1 VLSILI
7 ETLDDSS
14 PLQGYANIRRGDSGF
29 TGIALGMMLKNTQY
43 LLSDKTLRA
52 CVIGLGLVLVVGGC
66 SGVRDTLG
74 LGKNAPDEFSVVKKA
89 PLILPPDYKL
99 RPPRPGAQRPT
110 AVMPVDEARSAVF
123 GKKTTPGSAAAQ
135 GQNILLGNKRP
146 SVPKSTGELALLDNA
161 GADPS
166 QANVRSLIRHET
178 TSVADKGKSFSDRLM
193 FWQSDDN
200 DATGDV
206 TLNAGKESARLE
218 KATAQGKPASTIQA
232 PVIRRKKQTL
242 LGDLF

>member
-1 VLSILI
+1 
-7 ETLDDSS
+7 
-14 PLQGYANIRRGDSGF
+14 
-29 TGIALGMMLKNTQY
+29 MMLKNTQN
-43 LLSDKTLRA
+43 LLSGKTLRA
-52 CVIGLGLVLVVGGC
+52 CVIGLGLALVVGGC
-66 SGVRDTLG
+66 SGVRDSLG

-123 GKKTTPGSAAAQ
+123 GKKTTTQTAAGASAT
-135 GQNILLGNKRP
+135 GQNILLGDKRP

-178 TSVADKGKSFSDRLM
+178 TSVANKGKSFSDSLM
-193 FWQSDDN
+193 FWRGDDN
-200 DATGDV
+200 EATGDV
-206 TLNAGKESARLE
+206 TLNAGKESTRLR
-218 KATAQGKPASTIQA
+218 KATAEGKPASTIQA

-242 LGDLF
+242 LDDLF

>member
-1 VLSILI
+1 
-7 ETLDDSS
+7 
-14 PLQGYANIRRGDSGF
+14 
-29 TGIALGMMLKNTQY
+29 LKNTQN
-43 LLSDKTLRA
+43 LLSGKTLQA
-52 CVIGLGLVLVVGGC
+52 GVAGLALAIVLSGC
-66 SGVRDTLG
+66 SGVKESLG

-123 GKKTTPGSAAAQ
+123 GKKTTGNSASAQ

-146 SVPKSTGELALLDNA
+146 AVPKSAGELALLGNA

-166 QANVRSLIRHET
+166 QANVRSQIRHET
-178 TSVADKGKSFSDRLM
+178 TSVAEKGKSFSDRLM
-193 FWQSDDN
+193 FWQDGDN
-200 DATGDV
+200 DTTGDV
-206 TLNAGKESARLE
+206 TLNAGKESARLK
-218 KATAQGKPASTIQA
+218 KAKAEGKPASTVQA

>member
-1 VLSILI
+1 
-7 ETLDDSS
+7 
-14 PLQGYANIRRGDSGF
+14 
-29 TGIALGMMLKNTQY
+29 MMLKNTRY
-43 LLSDKTLRA
+43 LLSDKTLQA
-52 CVIGLGLVLVVGGC
+52 CVIGLGLALVVGGC
-66 SGVRDTLG
+66 SSVKNTLG

-123 GKKTTPGSAAAQ
+123 GKNANQTAAGAAAA

-193 FWQSDDN
+193 FWRGTDDK
-200 DATGDV
+200 AVGDV
-206 TLNAGKESARLE
+206 TLNAGKESARLK
-218 KATAQGKPASTIQA
+218 KATAEGKPASTTQA